1 MATKKDI
8 NEIKEQ
14 LKGKSEIKEQLGKI
28 TDKLSILDTLE
39 ETVKTQL
46 NRINGLEEQINN
58 LDENVKEV
66 TESQNFISEQ
76 YDDQRNTINN
86 VLNQNK
92 ELKSKNEE
100 LTAQLIDTNKNIVK
114 LQDEIND
121 LEQYGRRIMLEIYG
135 IPKTKNETQIKL
147 LNKLPTN

>member
-58 LDENVKEV
+58 LDENVKDV

>member
-8 NEIKEQ
+8 NKIKEQ
-14 LKGKSEIKEQLGKI
+14 LKDISEIKEQLGKI
-28 TDKLSILDTLE
+28 TEKLSILDTLE
-39 ETVKTQL
+39 ETLKTQL
-46 NRINGLEEQINN
+46 NRINGLEEQINKN
-58 LDENVKEV
+58 VNENVKDV
-66 TESQNFISEQ
+66 TESQDFISKQ

-121 LEQYGRRIMLEIYG
+121 LEQYGRRIMLKIYG
-135 IPKTKNETQIKL
+135 KHK
-147 LNKLPTN
+147 